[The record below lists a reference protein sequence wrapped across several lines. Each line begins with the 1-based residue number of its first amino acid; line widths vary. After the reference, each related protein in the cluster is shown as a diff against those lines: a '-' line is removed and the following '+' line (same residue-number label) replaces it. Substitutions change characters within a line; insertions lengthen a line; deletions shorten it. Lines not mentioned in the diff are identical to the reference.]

1 MHINQL
7 FDPVLGQI
15 VNMPVGIPGAAGV
28 QGPPGIQGPKGDQG
42 EIGPQGPIGPQG
54 IQGLKGLDGKDGRD
68 GIDGLPGATGPI
80 GPKGDPGIGTPGA
93 NGSIIYRTVKKPDDN
108 FGVSGDWAFTAL
120 NEIWFKDAKGWNF
133 FQQLGGG
140 YTGRI
145 SHLEKQ
151 MIKREIYSISTSQTL
166 RSDRFRDYFYF
177 VSGTTT
183 VTMPTAVGNLNRYS
197 VKNVGSGIVT
207 VASSDTLEGVT
218 SLEIRN
224 QYESVDMI
232 STGTVWAVI

>member
-1 MHINQL
+1 MAQRFNPSTGLVEH
-7 FDPVLGQI
+7 FV
-15 VNMPVGIPGAAGV
+15 IPKD
-28 QGPPGIQGPKGDQG
+28 GIQGPMGLRG
-42 EIGPQGPIGPQG
+42 ETGPAGKDGMTGPIGPQG
-54 IQGLKGLDGKDGRD
+54 IPGIDGKNGRD
-68 GIDGLPGATGPI
+68 GIDGLTGAIGLV
-80 GPKGDPGIGTPGA
+80 GPKGDDGISGKDGVPGA
-93 NGSIIYRTVKKPDDN
+93 NGSIIYRTVKKPEDKL
-108 FGVSGDWAFTAL
+108 GVSGDWAFTAL

-145 SHLEKQ
+145 THLEKQ
-151 MIKREIYSISTSQTL
+151 MIKREVYSISTSQTL

-197 VKNVGSGIVT
+197 VKNVGTGIVT

-218 SLEIRN
+218 SLEIRT